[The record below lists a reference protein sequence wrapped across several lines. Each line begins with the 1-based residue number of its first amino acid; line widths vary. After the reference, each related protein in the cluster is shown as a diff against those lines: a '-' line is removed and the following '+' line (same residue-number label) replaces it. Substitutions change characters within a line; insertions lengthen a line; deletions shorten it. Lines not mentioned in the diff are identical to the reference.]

1 MTTLHL
7 ITPESVLVKPS
18 KAVDNNRDRQGKS
31 EDTKNGTQ
39 SSKNLSHKCLNMTFL
54 NNYLEVQSMSYI
66 RINVIAHSG
75 DGHEAPPETFR
86 KRPGGIH
93 LDKDCTVH
101 EIITCL
107 EYK

>member
-18 KAVDNNRDRQGKS
+18 KAVDNNRDRQGQS

-54 NNYLEVQSMSYI
+54 NNYLEVQSLSYI
-66 RINVIAHSG
+66 RINVIAYSG
-75 DGHEAPPETFR
+75 DGHQAPPE
-86 KRPGGIH
+86 
-93 LDKDCTVH
+93 
-101 EIITCL
+101 
-107 EYK
+107 